1 VQDGLIV
8 AYAGLP
14 GELQP
19 GDQGE
24 VLSSDYHYAHVLW
37 RTGAM
42 VGQVRLHDQAELD
55 LSPAMVSPR
64 GHIEA
69 SLDDSL
75 EVGTTLQLT
84 SARTAYDEDG
94 PAGVLEVMASGGQLD
109 QLSDI
114 ADEVYALVTSRVR
127 TSPYVRSITASLD
140 EDEAEAVVLATSA
153 SLLRD
158 LLAPEE

>member
-8 AYAGLP
+8 AYAGVP
-14 GELQP
+14 GEVQP

-42 VGQVRLHDQAELD
+42 AGQVRLHDQAELD
-55 LSPAMVSPR
+55 MAPSMASPR

-75 EVGTTLQLT
+75 EVGGTFQLT
-84 SARTAYDEDG
+84 SARQAYDEDG

-109 QLSDI
+109 MLSEVT
-114 ADEVYALVTSRVR
+114 DEVYALVTSRVR
-127 TSPYVRSITASLD
+127 TNPYVRSITAQLD

-153 SLLRD
+153 SLIRD
-158 LLAPEE
+158 LLVPEE